1 MKKIGIVSCYFQHN
15 YGSMLQAY
23 ATQKALDK
31 LNVENETINI
41 KGFNGEIK
49 KAKIK
54 YFIKASLT
62 SDILL
67 SKLGM
72 AKNVVKKKF
81 SKNEYTELSKVRAKK
96 FDAFAEKYF
105 TLSQKYNSK
114 KELGDNCEKK
124 YSAVLVG
131 SDQLWLPGNI
141 AADYYTL
148 NFVPNTVN
156 TIAYSTS
163 FGQSSLPKDS
173 EKKAKVFL
181 KKIKHIGVREESG
194 QKLVKKIA
202 DRNVPVVCD
211 PTLLFD
217 GDEWMDIQ
225 QEEAI
230 IKEPYIFC
238 YFLGNNPPHREFAK
252 KLRAATGCKIVALTH
267 LDEFV
272 KCDEDY
278 ADEKPYDVDPADF
291 LNLIRNASYV
301 CTDSF
306 HCSVFSILYKKDFF
320 TFRRFARQTK
330 QSTNSRLDTLFNLAG
345 ITGKIKT
352 GDENINECLKE
363 NVDYEVVH
371 KNLQKIREE
380 SYDYLKK
387 ALEDKES
394 TDFK

>member
-1 MKKIGIVSCYFQHN
+1 MKKVGIVSCYFQHN

-41 KGFNGEIK
+41 EGFNGEIK

-72 AKNVVKKKF
+72 AKNVLRKKL
-81 SKNEYTELSKVRAKK
+81 SKNEYAELSKVRAKK

-105 TLSQKYNSK
+105 ILSKKYNSK
-114 KELGDNCEKK
+114 KELGDSCEEN

-141 AADYYTL
+141 AANYYTL
-148 NFVPNTVN
+148 NFVPSTVN
-156 TIAYSTS
+156 SIAYSTS

-173 EKKAKVFL
+173 EKKAEVFL

-202 DRNVPVVCD
+202 HRNVPVVCD

-217 GDEWMDIQ
+217 GEEWMDIQ
-225 QEEAI
+225 QKEAI

-252 KLRAATGCKIVALTH
+252 KLRSVTGCKIVALTH

-278 ADEKPYDVDPADF
+278 ADEKPYNVDPADF

-363 NVDYEVVH
+363 KVDYERVH
-371 KNLQKIREE
+371 KNLEKIREE
-380 SYDYLKK
+380 SYIYLKK

-394 TDFK
+394 TDCK

>member
-1 MKKIGIVSCYFQHN
+1 M
-15 YGSMLQAY
+15 
-23 ATQKALDK
+23 
-31 LNVENETINI
+31 
-41 KGFNGEIK
+41 
-49 KAKIK
+49 
-54 YFIKASLT
+54 
-62 SDILL
+62 
-67 SKLGM
+67 
-72 AKNVVKKKF
+72 
-81 SKNEYTELSKVRAKK
+81 
-96 FDAFAEKYF
+96 
-105 TLSQKYNSK
+105 
-114 KELGDNCEKK
+114 
-124 YSAVLVG
+124 
-131 SDQLWLPGNI
+131 
-141 AADYYTL
+141 
-148 NFVPNTVN
+148 
-156 TIAYSTS
+156 
-163 FGQSSLPKDS
+163 PKDS

-330 QSTNSRLDTLFNLAG
+330 QSTNSRLDTLFNLSG

-363 NVDYEVVH
+363 KVDYERVH
-371 KNLQKIREE
+371 KNLEKIREE
-380 SYDYLKK
+380 SYIYLKK

-394 TDFK
+394 TDCK